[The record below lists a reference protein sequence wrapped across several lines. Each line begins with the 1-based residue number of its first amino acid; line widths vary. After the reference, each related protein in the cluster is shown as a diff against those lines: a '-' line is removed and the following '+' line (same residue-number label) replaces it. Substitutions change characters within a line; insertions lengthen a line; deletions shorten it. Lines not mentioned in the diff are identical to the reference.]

1 MANHPNRN
9 APKIVVYMRDAQGLL
24 SRHVVAGMIEAQ
36 HRAQYSVGPETDVE
50 RLRGW
55 PENYV
60 RWHGHVGYATT
71 VSFAACEVSPGGRG
85 GWTVCMREGSRQAG
99 YINRATDAPGGLT
112 MHEAQAMA
120 ESFGRDFARH
130 GLLHDAREVV

>member
-9 APKIVVYMRDAQGLL
+9 ARKIVIYLRDAQGLL
-24 SRHVVAGMIEAQ
+24 SRHVVAGMTQAQ

-71 VSFAACEVSPGGRG
+71 VSFEACEVSPGGRG

-120 ESFGRDFARH
+120 EAFGRDFARH
-130 GLLHDAREVV
+130 GLLHDAREAV